1 MRCEMQTVL
10 CYGDSNTYGYN
21 PELGRRSRYNKDKRW
36 PTILQNLLGS
46 EFEVIAEGLNGRT
59 TAYDR
64 PGFPWKNG
72 VTALPAIM
80 GSHKPIDYLVFM
92 LGTNDCNL
100 EMGLSSEDIASGMET
115 LVQTAGE
122 MAMIQ
127 QERIPTIIVISP
139 SPILEDYESSPFA
152 GEIDLSSV
160 RKSREIANLYK
171 NICIKYNCIYI
182 DGSPAQVSTIDSE
195 HLTEQGH
202 ETIAQLVY
210 NKIQY
215 NNANSYNAIQRGK

>member
-1 MRCEMQTVL
+1 MKTIL
-10 CYGDSNTYGYN
+10 CYGDSNTYGYD
-21 PELGRRSRYNKDKRW
+21 PKLGRRSRYPKYKRW
-36 PTILQNLLGS
+36 PTILQNLLGNK
-46 EFEVIAEGLNGRT
+46 FEVIAEGLNGRT

-72 VTALPAIM
+72 VSALPAIM

-100 EMGLSSEDIASGMET
+100 EMGLSSADIASGMET
-115 LVQTAGE
+115 LVQTAIE

-127 QERIPTIIVISP
+127 QERIPTIIVIAP
-139 SPILEDYESSPFA
+139 SPILEDYGSSPFVD
-152 GEIDLSSV
+152 EIDLSSV
-160 RKSREIANLYK
+160 RKSREIADLYK
-171 NICIKYNCIYI
+171 NICIKYNCIFI
-182 DGSPAQVSTIDSE
+182 DGSPAEVSTIDSE

-215 NNANSYNAIQRGK
+215 NIANNQNIKA